1 MENKPIIAL
10 MYDFDRTL
18 SPKNMQEYAFIPGLG
33 MDPASFWAK
42 CDQAAKKYA
51 MDDILAYMHVM
62 LEESQGVQLVTK
74 STLRAIGAQVE
85 LFPGVDTWFDRINQR
100 AEACGLKA
108 EHYLIS
114 SGLREIIEG
123 TSIADRFTGIFASS
137 FCCNDRGVPFWPAE
151 AVNYTSKTQF
161 LFRINKGVTDPSDRR
176 LNEYMPAEERR
187 VPFSN
192 MVYIGDGMTDVP
204 CMKLTRV
211 NGGHSVAV
219 YEGEKKLVE
228 KLLADGRID
237 FGVPADYS
245 PQSPLEN
252 AIFRIIDLV
261 AAKEKLKA
269 LEGCV

>member
-1 MENKPIIAL
+1 MDNRPIFAL

-33 MDPASFWAK
+33 MDPAEFWKK
-42 CDQAAKKYA
+42 CADAAKKYG

-62 LEESQGVQLVTK
+62 LKESEGIQLVTK
-74 STLRAIGAQVE
+74 NTLRDIGSKVE
-85 LFPGVDTWFDRINQR
+85 LFSGVESWFDRINLR
-100 AEACGLKA
+100 AAERGLKA

-123 TSIADRFTGIFASS
+123 TSIAGKFTGIYASA
-137 FCCNDRGVPFWPAE
+137 FCCNERGVPFWPAE

-161 LFRINKGVTDPSDRR
+161 LFRINKGATDPSDRR

-219 YEGEKKLVE
+219 YEGDRGLVE
-228 KLLADGRID
+228 KLLRDGRID

-245 PQSPLEN
+245 EGSPLED
-252 AIFRIIDLV
+252 AVFRIIDLV
-261 AAKEKLKA
+261 SAKENLKA
-269 LEGCV
+269 IEGCR

>member
-1 MENKPIIAL
+1 MENRPIIAL

-33 MDPASFWAK
+33 MDPGEFWKK
-42 CDQAAKKYA
+42 CSEAAQKYR

-62 LEESQGVQLVTK
+62 LDESEGVQLVTK
-74 STLRAIGAQVE
+74 STLRAIGAEVE
-85 LFPGVDTWFDRINQR
+85 LFPGVESWFDRINAR
-100 AEACGLKA
+100 AESRGLRA

-123 TSIADRFTGIFASS
+123 TSIADKFTGIFASS
-137 FCCNDRGVPFWPAE
+137 FCCNERGVPFWPAE

-161 LFRINKGVTDPSDRR
+161 LFRINKGVTDPSDSR
-176 LNEYMPAEERR
+176 LNEYMPQDARR

-219 YEGEKKLVE
+219 YEGDRRLVE
-228 KLLADGRID
+228 KLLCDGRID

-245 PQSPLEN
+245 EGSSLED

-261 AAKEKLKA
+261 GAKEHLHA
-269 LEGCV
+269 LQRL

>member
-1 MENKPIIAL
+1 MENRPKFAL

-33 MDPASFWAK
+33 MDPAGFWKK
-42 CDQAAKKYA
+42 CDLAAEKYG

-74 STLRAIGAQVE
+74 NTLRAIGAEVE
-85 LFPGVDTWFDRINQR
+85 LFPGVDSWFDRVNAK
-100 AEACGLKA
+100 AEACGLEA
-108 EHYLIS
+108 EHYIIS

-137 FCCNDRGVPFWPAE
+137 FCFNDRGVPFWPAE

-176 LNEYMPAEERR
+176 LNEYMPEEDRR

-219 YEGEKKLVE
+219 YSGDRGLVE
-228 KLLADGRID
+228 KLLRDGRID
-237 FGVPADYS
+237 FGVPADYM

-252 AIFRIIDLV
+252 AVFRIIEHV
-261 AAKEKLKA
+261 SAKEKLKA
-269 LEGCV
+269 MERCV